1 MTLVRARL
9 LPGGSASAASCGV
22 RREVPALPA
31 DAACADPRASNRARA
46 WSKVRVTAVIAAVSA
61 AWGCAPQTLATAN
74 GTAPLPAAIAAEIL
88 PRTRAER
95 SNYTETSRYADVVAF
110 IDSLQKLGAP
120 IVVGSIGKT
129 SQGRDIPYVIAS
141 RPLVRTPAEARRLG
155 RPIAYVQGNIHAG
168 EVEGKEAL
176 QALLRDLVFEQQ
188 RNVLDSVVLIA
199 VPIYNADGNEAVG
212 PQERNRPSQN
222 GPQLVGGRASAQEL
236 NLNRDYV
243 KAEAPETRGSLAMF
257 REWNPDV
264 FVDLHTTNGSY
275 HGYALTY
282 SPPLTPAAPLA
293 SYTQSVWLPLLRER
307 MRSRH
312 SFETFDYG
320 NFLTDERALAAPTSA
335 AEGWATYDHRP
346 RYSTNYYGMR
356 NGIAILSEA
365 YSHDPFT
372 RRVAATNAFIREILS
387 LTGERAG
394 EIARLR
400 ASAAAQGAGQV
411 VPVRSRLTQSP
422 LVTDVIVEDVAATGD
437 LTRTEPGVPRGR
449 RRTANFHAVR
459 MPVFDRFDPTLSV
472 NVRRGYVI
480 TGGHPRV
487 LELLAAH
494 GIVVERMDSPRVSA
508 LERFSVDSVIR
519 AARPF
524 EGHNEERVTGRWST
538 VTESIPAGAH
548 FVPTDQPL
556 GKLVVYLL
564 EPESDDGLVTWNCFP
579 GLARGSVFPVARMAA
594 GPASPVTQ

>member
-1 MTLVRARL
+1 MRARTL
-9 LPGGSASAASCGV
+9 FQL
-22 RREVPALPA
+22 
-31 DAACADPRASNRARA
+31 
-46 WSKVRVTAVIAAVSA
+46 RVIAVLAAVSA
-61 AWGCAPQTLATAN
+61 GWGCAPQTLVPAN
-74 GTAPLPAAIAAEIL
+74 STGPLPEAISAELL

-110 IDSLQKLGAP
+110 IDSLRKLGAP
-120 IVVGSIGKT
+120 IVVGTIGKT

-155 RPIAYVQGNIHAG
+155 RPVVYVQGNIHAG

-176 QALLRDLVFEQQ
+176 QAVLRDLVFERR
-188 RNVLDSVVLIA
+188 RNVLDSIVLIA

-257 REWNPDV
+257 NEWNPEV
-264 FVDLHTTNGSY
+264 LVDLHTTNGSY

-312 SFETFDYG
+312 GFETFDYG

-365 YSHDPFT
+365 YSHDPFA
-372 RRVAATNAFIREILS
+372 RRVAATDAFVREILS
-387 LTGERAG
+387 LTAERAE

-400 ASAAAQGAGQV
+400 EAAAAQGAGQV
-411 VPVRSRLTQSP
+411 VPIRSRLTQSP
-422 LVTDVIVEDVAATGD
+422 LVTEVIVEDVVATGD
-437 LTRTEPGVPRGR
+437 SSRTEAGVPRGR
-449 RRTANFHAVR
+449 RRTGNFRAVR
-459 MPVFDRFDPTLSV
+459 MPVYDRFDPTLSV
-472 NVRRGYVI
+472 NVRQGYII
-480 TGGHPRV
+480 TGSHPRV

-494 GIVVERMDSPRVSA
+494 GIVVERLDSPRVA
-508 LERFSVDSVIR
+508 VLERFTVDSVVR

-524 EGHNEERVTGRWST
+524 EGHNEERITGRWST

-548 FVPTDQPL
+548 FVSTSQPL
-556 GKLVVYLL
+556 GRLVAYLL
-564 EPESDDGLVTWNCFP
+564 EPESDDGLVTWNYFS
-579 GLARGSVFPVARMAA
+579 GLARGAVFPIARQAA
-594 GPASPVTQ
+594 APASPVTR